1 MFFIKRII
9 WVSRHAMTN
18 EQKADLERI
27 YGQTELIQYDETLD
41 NIAPLLALDADVYAV
56 VLSAA
61 LIADLIKATSAEV
74 IQPVSGRVRT
84 GRTVFN
90 SATGRNEN
98 EYVYKHLCWQRIVC
112 FEFETERL

>member
-1 MFFIKRII
+1 
-9 WVSRHAMTN
+9 MTS

-27 YGQTELIQYDETLD
+27 YGQIELIQYDETLD
-41 NIAPLLALDADVYAV
+41 DITPLLALNADVYAV
-56 VLSAA
+56 VLSSA
-61 LIADLIKATSAEV
+61 LIADLKKASSAEI

-84 GRTVFN
+84 GSTVFN

-98 EYVYKHLCWQRIVC
+98 EYVYKHLCWQRIVQ